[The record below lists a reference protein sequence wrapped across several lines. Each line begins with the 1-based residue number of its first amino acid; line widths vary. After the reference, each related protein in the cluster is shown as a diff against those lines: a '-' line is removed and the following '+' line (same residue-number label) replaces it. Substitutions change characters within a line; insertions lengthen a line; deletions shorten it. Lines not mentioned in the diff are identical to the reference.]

1 MTRFLD
7 IIASLLGLVLL
18 SPLFLIVAIWIKLDD
33 RKGPVFY
40 RQTRVGKGGV
50 DFQLYKFRSMYVDA
64 DKKGLITVGG
74 RDPRITRSG
83 YYIRKYKLDEL
94 PQLINILK
102 GDMSVVGPR
111 PEVRKYVDM
120 YTEEQRR
127 VLEVRPGLSDYA
139 SIEYLDENALLALSP
154 DPDKTYVEEIMP
166 AKIRLNM
173 RYINKPT
180 LKHYL
185 NIILITFMGI
195 SVSRLFDWYFTR
207 RSLSFWS
214 VVLLDF
220 SIGMVAC
227 LIAFRFVNGAED
239 LKNHFWFIVYSI
251 SVYLP
256 LFLITGKIFRTF
268 DLQLRMTTIKD
279 LQKVGSSMF
288 TGTCGIFIMRSFI
301 PFEKFIWPIDSVT
314 VLLGALLSTL
324 LIMLV
329 RIVIKSI
336 HDSQLTKVGLPRA
349 VIYGVSKNLD
359 VLAQSLQNQPDQKFK
374 IYAFLTPE
382 RWQSRHRLWGKKV
395 YHKHEGIVEK
405 LLEHHVSILVCGP
418 IMSKKILQDREF
430 VNQLTD
436 AGIKICLTPDLADL
450 VVNARGAGN
459 AIKLKSLDI
468 EDLLPREQ
476 IYVDMEAIGNLL
488 KDQTIMI
495 TGAGGSIGGEM
506 VRQIAPYK
514 PKMMLLI
521 DSAETPLH
529 QIYLMMNREFPG
541 QPFLALVT
549 SITKERQM
557 NNIFKTH
564 RPDYVFH
571 AAAYKH
577 VPMMEISPANAIQ
590 NNCKG
595 TRVIADLSV
604 KYGVKKFVMISTDK
618 AVNPTNVMGCSKRIC
633 EIYCQALNKYVNGD
647 DNRNG
652 NDNVNVNGNLN
663 VNVEKVKTQF
673 VTTRFGNVL
682 GSNGSVI
689 PIFKEQ
695 IKRGGPIT
703 VTHPDIVRY
712 FMLIPEA
719 CKLVLQAGA
728 MGHGGE
734 IYVFD
739 MGESVRIVDLARR
752 MIEMSGAKGIE
763 IVYTGLRD
771 GEKLYEEVLSDAET
785 MLPTQHP
792 KIKVAKV
799 REYDFEEVERNEH
812 ELEELSFGYDEMS
825 IVRKMKEIVPEYRSN
840 HSRFE
845 VLDEKPAVSA

>member
-1 MTRFLD
+1 MIRFLD
-7 IIASLLGLVLL
+7 IIASLLGLVIL

-40 RQTRVGKGGV
+40 RQTRVGKGNV

-74 RDPRITRSG
+74 RDPRITPSG

-120 YTEEQRR
+120 YTEEQKR

-139 SIEYLDENALLALSP
+139 SIEYLDENALLALST
-154 DPDKTYVEEIMP
+154 DPDKTYIEEIMP

-185 NIILITFMGI
+185 NIILITFLGI
-195 SVSRLFDWYFTR
+195 SVSRLFNWYFTK
-207 RSLSFWS
+207 RSLSFWG
-214 VVLLDF
+214 VVVLDF
-220 SIGMVAC
+220 SIAMMAC
-227 LIAFRFVNGAED
+227 LISYWFVNGSDD
-239 LKNHFWFIVYSI
+239 LKNHFWTVVFSI
-251 SVYLP
+251 SVYMPIYLV
-256 LFLITGKIFRTF
+256 TGKIYRTF
-268 DLQLRMTTIKD
+268 ELQLRMTTIRD
-279 LQKVGSSMF
+279 LQKVGASMT
-288 TGTCGIFIMRSFI
+288 TGTCGLFLMRLFI
-301 PFEKFIWPIDSVT
+301 PFDKFIWPINS
-314 VLLGALLSTL
+314 LSIFLGALLSTM

-336 HDSQLTKVGLPRA
+336 HDSHLTKVGLPRA
-349 VIYGVSKNLD
+349 VLYGVSENLD
-359 VLAQSLQNQPDQKFK
+359 VLGQAMNNQPDPSFK
-374 IYAFLTPE
+374 VYAFLTPE
-382 RWQSRHRLWGKKV
+382 KWQARHRIWGRKI
-395 YHKHEGIVEK
+395 YHKHENTVKE
-405 LLEHHVSILVCGP
+405 LVEHHVSILVCGP
-418 IMSKKILQDREF
+418 IMSREIRKDREF
-430 VNQLTD
+430 VRQLTD
-436 AGIKICLTPDLADL
+436 AGIQIVLTPNFADLAS
-450 VVNARGAGN
+450 NARGESHT
-459 AIKLKSLDI
+459 IQLKSLEI
-468 EDLLPREQ
+468 EDFLPREQ
-476 IYVDMEAIGNLL
+476 IDVDMDAIGALL
-488 KDQTIMI
+488 KDQIIMI
-495 TGAGGSIGGEM
+495 TGAAGSIGSEM
-506 VRQIAPYK
+506 VRQIAPFK

-529 QIYLMMNREFPG
+529 DIYLMMNRVFPE
-541 QPFLALVT
+541 QPFMALVT

-595 TRVIADLSV
+595 TRILADLSV

-633 EIYCQALNKYVNGD
+633 EIYCQALDKNQNE
-647 DNRNG
+647 NQNH
-652 NDNVNVNGNLN
+652 
-663 VNVEKVKTQF
+663 KTQF

-689 PIFKEQ
+689 PIFREQ
-695 IKRGGPIT
+695 IKRGGPVT
-703 VTHPDIVRY
+703 VTHPEIVRY

-739 MGESVRIVDLARR
+739 MGEPVRIADLAKR
-752 MIEMSGAKGIE
+752 MIEMSGAKNIE
-763 IVYTGLRD
+763 ITYTGLRD

-792 KIKVAKV
+792 KIRVAKV
-799 REYDFEEVERNEH
+799 REYEFEDVRRNELD
-812 ELEELSFGYDEMS
+812 LEELSFDYDEMT
-825 IVRKMKEIVPEYRSN
+825 IVKKMKEIVPEFKSN
-840 HSRFE
+840 NSRFE
-845 VLDEKPAVSA
+845 VLDKEKSASA